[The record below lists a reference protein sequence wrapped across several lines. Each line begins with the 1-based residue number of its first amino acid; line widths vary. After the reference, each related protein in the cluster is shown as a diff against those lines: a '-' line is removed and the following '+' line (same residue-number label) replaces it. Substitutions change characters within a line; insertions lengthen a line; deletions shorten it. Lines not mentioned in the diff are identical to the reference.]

1 MRASFALTKKLWILF
16 VHRRPVHDLS
26 WLDAD
31 ISWFEAT
38 TVPCGRW
45 SQHSMPHGGRRSLAW
60 PEATRFSVSHF
71 PPNGGKNGHTRQSA
85 APPCTF

>member
-1 MRASFALTKKLWILF
+1 MRAFFALNNKLWILF
-16 VHRRPVHDLS
+16 VLHQPVPDLS

-45 SQHSMPHGGRRSLAW
+45 SQHSMPHRGRRSLVW
-60 PEATRFSVSHF
+60 PEATRFSGSHF
-71 PPNGGKNGHTRQSA
+71 LPNGGKMVTLGILPH
-85 APPCTF
+85 F